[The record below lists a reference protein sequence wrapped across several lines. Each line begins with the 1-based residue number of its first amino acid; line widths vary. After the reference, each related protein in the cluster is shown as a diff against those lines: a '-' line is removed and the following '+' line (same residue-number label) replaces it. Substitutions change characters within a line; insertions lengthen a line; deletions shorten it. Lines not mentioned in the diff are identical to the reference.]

1 MKLNFKVRREKGIT
15 LIALV
20 ITIIVLLILCG
31 VVIASLTGDNGV
43 LSISNKAKIQ
53 NDREETMERIKIEVL
68 ASYDEDGKYNIDIA
82 KKNIEKNLDI
92 STIVKEDKSLI
103 ITYKNN
109 KFKVSE
115 DGQVYIVENREGLKV
130 GDYVKY
136 TYDDTSDYILK
147 KEISGYTKD
156 QTIKQKKNINWR
168 ILNINNDGSIEL
180 ISDTTLGADVYFR
193 AFLGYNNSVFAIND
207 ICESQY
213 SSKNLNVKSRSIN
226 KKDIERI
233 FNDTG
238 IKAKN
243 EYTGYGKIYTFNSY
257 NNKYYPDLYKYEN
270 DSGVDSTTLKTD
282 GIESYETY
290 SGYQNGITYNT
301 YGKAGSNGL
310 TVRQSFYFF
319 SVPQSYVKDVTLYN
333 MIFKKDMVYWLSS
346 RSIVAEEDENRACF
360 MIDNI
365 YETYINGTAIFKSD
379 GYAEEDDY
387 DLRPLVSLDCNIK
400 IDTSNKNKDGKTPDT
415 AWDIKL
421 Y

>member
-1 MKLNFKVRREKGIT
+1 MTNKKLLEK
-15 LIALV
+15 L
-20 ITIIVLLILCG
+20 
-31 VVIASLTGDNGV
+31 
-43 LSISNKAKIQ
+43 
-53 NDREETMERIKIEVL
+53 
-68 ASYDEDGKYNIDIA
+68 
-82 KKNIEKNLDI
+82 
-92 STIVKEDKSLI
+92 KEDMEMRGFSH
-103 ITYKNN
+103 
-109 KFKVSE
+109 
-115 DGQVYIVENREGLKV
+115 
-130 GDYVKY
+130 
-136 TYDDTSDYILK
+136 
-147 KEISGYTKD
+147 YTKD
-156 QTIKQKKNINWR
+156 QTIKQKKNINCR

-310 TVRQSFYFF
+310 TVRQAFYFF

-333 MIFKKDMVYWLSS
+333 MIFKKDTVYWLSS
-346 RSIVAEEDENRACF
+346 RSIV
-360 MIDNI
+360 
-365 YETYINGTAIFKSD
+365 
-379 GYAEEDDY
+379 AEEDDY